1 MRLFVRNLASLMAGN
16 LFQLVVTFVFSL
28 VLVQKLSPSEYGFQ
42 FAIVA
47 FANTIMSLAYMNL
60 FNVASRELTAKPAEE
75 QTRVYNNIL
84 SLHLVL
90 SLVVCILAAGV
101 ALLLGSFPGVQF
113 PIFLLG
119 IFTLVLSY
127 APVAP
132 TESFMIVRGQ
142 MWRMAI
148 LQSLYALAACVLGVS
163 ILLSGGG
170 VGEIYVALSLLSI
183 LEIALY
189 LREAWRLVPGGPR
202 LNLRVREWLYY
213 FREGLPGGF
222 GAFFFL
228 SSRSIGVYLVYTYI
242 SPESAGYLGLCAIMV
257 QGVNLIVWVPYAV
270 SILPVLR
277 QLHLDSETQLK
288 WLSSRSITWL
298 LAASLPIAVGG
309 MLLTPEILSILGP
322 DKVAAVSSL
331 RIFIWVLPLTVV
343 AEFINTVLLVT
354 MRQRMYLI
362 GTAIGALVNLGLC
375 YALIPQHGA
384 DGAAF
389 AAVISVG
396 TIALL
401 CGWAARSLILSQ
413 IRVADVLRLTIALVG
428 MVLAVQASAGAL
440 VFVRIGI
447 GGLVYG
453 ALTLALG
460 LFSLGDWHTA
470 RTLLVPQT

>member
-170 VGEIYVALSLLSI
+170 VGEIYVA
-183 LEIALY
+183 
-189 LREAWRLVPGGPR
+189 
-202 LNLRVREWLYY
+202 
-213 FREGLPGGF
+213 
-222 GAFFFL
+222 FFL

-242 SPESAGYLGLCAIMV
+242 SPESAGYLGLCAIMA

-322 DKVAAVSSL
+322 EKVAAVSSL